1 VRTNSGWGVS
11 RTLDFRRVGRKQDT
25 FHSSLQTTR
34 PSGYPSSLR
43 ASPLPF
49 LTLVLVRTAGPD
61 RSVNMAHHHHTPRGS
76 LERRVHGLGVD
87 GANRSVSSFAGPLS
101 ELDNKSDGSSI
112 TIKASKF
119 SQWDRGR
126 KAAAGL
132 GLTGAD
138 AETDLRFPL

>member
-1 VRTNSGWGVS
+1 M
-11 RTLDFRRVGRKQDT
+11 
-25 FHSSLQTTR
+25 
-34 PSGYPSSLR
+34 
-43 ASPLPF
+43 
-49 LTLVLVRTAGPD
+49 GPD
-61 RSVNMAHHHHTPRGS
+61 RSVNMAHHHQTPRGS

-87 GANRSVSSFAGPLS
+87 GANPSVSSFASLLG
-101 ELDNKSDGSSI
+101 EVDNKSDGSSI

-126 KAAAGL
+126 VAAAGL